1 MSVFVLLLGR
11 RRTEDPIWALLLRTR
26 RRHGGLVDNT
36 RSLNDES
43 NWLTRR
49 QLQVLRLLAEGKST
63 EEIAGELGLSPTTVR
78 NYIAGLLAALGAH
91 NRLQAVVAARRAGL
105 LDV

>member
-1 MSVFVLLLGR
+1 MDG
-11 RRTEDPIWALLLRTR
+11 TR
-26 RRHGGLVDNT
+26 P
-36 RSLNDES
+36 LNDES
-43 NWLTRR
+43 NWITRR
-49 QLQVLRLLAEGKST
+49 QLQVLRLLADGKST
-63 EEIAGELGLSPTTVR
+63 DEIARELGLSRTTVR